1 MDFRNKKGRLIDT
14 LNKLLDQLLKIDIV
28 SAGESSESDVEQEE
42 VISKFVV
49 RGASMRRINLV
60 EDKTYWERKFT
71 KEDIIALKKGMGI
84 QLSDEYEEKLE
95 RLDDFRPGEDLSLPT
110 IVMAEKDEDCELL
123 IRLSVHFIND
133 NAARRF
139 LYAIRTSV
147 NDKQTISIL
156 KSYKE
161 KKLCKDTSKDLWR
174 VLHDVGLYK
183 AGYTN
188 WNAQLNKL

>member
-123 IRLSVHFIND
+123 ISLSVHFIND

>member
-1 MDFRNKKGRLIDT
+1 
-14 LNKLLDQLLKIDIV
+14 
-28 SAGESSESDVEQEE
+28 
-42 VISKFVV
+42 
-49 RGASMRRINLV
+49 MRRINLV
-60 EDKTYWERKFT
+60 RDKTYWERKFT
-71 KEDIIALKKGMGI
+71 KEDIIALKKEMGI

-110 IVMAEKDEDCELL
+110 VVMAEKDEDCELL
-123 IRLSVHFIND
+123 IRLSVYFIND
-133 NAARRF
+133 NVALRF

-156 KSYKE
+156 KSYHE

-174 VLHDVGLYK
+174 VLHDAGLYK

-188 WNAQLNKL
+188 WNAQLNKP

>member
-1 MDFRNKKGRLIDT
+1 MDFRNLKGRLIDT
-14 LNKLLDQLLKIDIV
+14 LNKLRDQLHEMDMV
-28 SAGESSESDVEQEE
+28 SAGESSGSDVEQEE

-60 EDKTYWERKFT
+60 RDKTYWERKFT
-71 KEDIIALKKGMGI
+71 KEDIIALKKEMGI

-110 IVMAEKDEDCELL
+110 VVMAEKDEDCELL
-123 IRLSVHFIND
+123 IRLSVYFIND

-156 KSYKE
+156 KSYHE

-174 VLHDVGLYK
+174 VLHDAGLYK

-188 WNAQLNKL
+188 WNAQLNKP